1 MPMRINQYLAS
12 ATNLSR
18 RAADLAIQDGRVVIN
33 GQAANLGQMVAEG
46 DEVKLDDLIVQPAGR
61 QTILF
66 YKPVGVVCSRRKQGN
81 SSTIYDVLPAELSS
95 LNPVGRLDKDTSGL
109 LILTNDGW
117 LHQQLSHPSWG
128 KVKVYEVELDR
139 PIEPQ
144 DLAVLRQGVNL
155 EEGKSLPHVLSATG
169 KNIQLE
175 LSEGRNRQVRRTFAA
190 LGYTVIRLHR
200 PQLSNLEL
208 GNLKPGEWRV
218 LDPQELSQ

>member
-81 SSTIYDVLPAELSS
+81 SSTIYDVMPAELSS

-109 LILTNDGW
+109 LILTNDGRI
-117 LHQQLSHPSWG
+117 HQQLSHPSWG

-144 DLAVLRQGVNL
+144 DLAVLRQGVDL
-155 EEGKSLPHVLSATG
+155 EDGKSLPHVLSATG

-218 LDPQELSQ
+218 LDPQELS